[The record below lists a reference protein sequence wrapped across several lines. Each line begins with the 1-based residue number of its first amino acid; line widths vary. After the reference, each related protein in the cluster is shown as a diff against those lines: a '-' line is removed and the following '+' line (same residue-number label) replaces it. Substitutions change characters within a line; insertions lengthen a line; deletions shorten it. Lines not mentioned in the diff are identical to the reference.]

1 MTIIESSLLDFDVE
15 KGEWDGVARQVEC
28 RKALSP
34 SGLPFLDYSINPYL
48 GCEHGCIYCYAPR
61 MMHRDPSDW
70 RVVGVK
76 TNIVERLAKELPGIR
91 GRIGVGTVTDPYQ
104 YAERRFLLTRRC
116 LDVLS
121 KREVRVTILTKSDLV
136 IRDTSVIRDMG
147 ADVHVCITSIDDRI
161 SKITEPGAPL
171 PSARLEAARK
181 LVEEGVDVNVNIAPV
196 MSTLKGMEQELA
208 DAVSSTGVEKVYI
221 DGLNLRF
228 ADTVKLDRMGI
239 TPSDDAVKLLAELLQ
254 ENGVRSVFFKEFVDD
269 YSLRNGLN

>member
-76 TNIVERLAKELPGIR
+76 TNIVGRLAKELPGIR
-91 GRIGVGTVTDPYQ
+91 GRIGIGTVTDPYQ
-104 YAERRFLLTRRC
+104 YAEKRFLLTRRC

-121 KREVRVTILTKSDLV
+121 KKDVRVTILTKSDLV
-136 IRDTSVIRDMG
+136 IRDSSMIRDMG

-161 SKITEPGAPL
+161 SKMTEPGAPL
-171 PSARLEAARK
+171 PSARLDAARE
-181 LVEEGVDVNVNIAPV
+181 LVQEGVDVKIDIAPV
-196 MSTLKGMEQELA
+196 MSTLRGSEKKLA
-208 DAVSSTGVEKVYI
+208 DAVSSTGVEKVYM

-228 ADTVKLDRMGI
+228 ADTVKLDRMDI
-239 TPSDDAVKLLAELLQ
+239 TPSEDSIALLAELLR
-254 ENGVRSVFFKEFVDD
+254 ENGVRSIFFKEFVDD
-269 YSLRNGLN
+269 YSLRNGLS